1 MRDFLKRH
9 RLVTL
14 TIKTIVFLGL
24 LAAIGTF
31 ALSSYFD
38 SQSNRIQA
46 LDPNSAATV
55 SQALSAG
62 TPVFIEACRPVCELQ
77 LPEVEA
83 AQQELEG
90 RVLFFQIDPEAQPDL
105 MAALE
110 NILQQPI
117 ATYPAHIVLAAQ
129 PAMQTGPLSAAQLVD
144 FIAQAAQLQDE
155 NSGES
160 TSNSTA
166 QPTINYQNITVVNEQ
181 NIEQELAGVT
191 IPVYVFLCDGH
202 ECEIQAQALDTV
214 AGRYAGRVKFIQ
226 INWFENPNITVG
238 LVRGAQMP
246 LAFPIHVILSPE
258 GTILNY
264 ASMVLQEA
272 QLEAFIG
279 DALSMASGTA
289 PSVPTSV
296 PTATPARPDSTTGGA
311 R

>member
-9 RLVTL
+9 RLVAL

-31 ALSSYFD
+31 VLGSYFD
-38 SQSNRIQA
+38 SESNRIPA

-83 AQQELEG
+83 AAQELEG

-117 ATYPAHIVLAAQ
+117 ATFPAHIVLAAQ
-129 PAMQTGPLSAAQLVD
+129 PALQTGPRSAAQLVD
-144 FIAQAAQLQDE
+144 FILQAAQLQDD
-155 NSGES
+155 GAAPAV
-160 TSNSTA
+160 NSTA
-166 QPTINYQNITVVNEQ
+166 QPTINYQNISVVNEQ
-181 NIEQELAGVT
+181 TIEQELAGVT
-191 IPVYVFLCDGH
+191 IPVYVFLCEGH

-272 QLEAFIG
+272 QLEAFIT
-279 DALSMASGTA
+279 DALSMASGNS
-289 PSVPTSV
+289 PSTPTSV
-296 PTATPARPDSTTGGA
+296 PTATPVRPDSTTGGA